1 MTSLRAK
8 STFPLT
14 WTNAVQLY
22 LNNICEQM
30 PLVEQEVPTL
40 PKHLCLP
47 PLLVGFLCSVF
58 KFKSSVLS
66 TIVFFSF
73 CPFSSFCN
81 CTILQITP
89 SVLVYTFGIFK
100 LFFQNLYNYL
110 TNRQT
115 SGESS
120 SLPQYDEGTESAEVA
135 TSDYLTIHTYI
146 YIILLERNRVK
157 SLL

>member
-1 MTSLRAK
+1 
-8 STFPLT
+8 
-14 WTNAVQLY
+14 
-22 LNNICEQM
+22 M

-47 PLLVGFLCSVF
+47 PLLVGFLWSVF
-58 KFKSSVLS
+58 KFKSSV
-66 TIVFFSF
+66 
-73 CPFSSFCN
+73 
-81 CTILQITP
+81 LQITP

-100 LFFQNLYNYL
+100 LFFQNLCNYL

-115 SGESS
+115 SGESA